1 MPRILLSCFG
11 TLLAAGCAFGQG
23 IPPIGQW
30 REHLPFNNAV
40 AVQQRD
46 EVIHCATPYGYFT
59 YTPASGTFARRSK
72 INGLSEVRVSGM
84 ALEPGGERVLI
95 WYENG
100 NMDFIDGDQLI
111 NLPDV
116 QQSSVPGDKR
126 IAGALW
132 RGNRVYL
139 AVGLGIIVL
148 DADKYQVSDTW
159 RPSSTGADIR
169 VDALAADAAFFY
181 AATAEGLRQA
191 PVSGANLAD
200 FRNWQTVSGN
210 GLSAGPCED
219 VAISDG
225 RLALR
230 RQDTV
235 FIRRGSQWDRSYRS
249 AGQVVSLDTAAA
261 GLLVGELAGGRGW
274 VTVLDTAGRE
284 TARLA
289 TASIALPRQSLQD
302 GTAFWVADQNN
313 GLLRVEAA
321 REERVFPNSP
331 ISTASGDMVFAG
343 RELWV
348 AAGSVNDAWN
358 YTFNPNGLSRFSGDF
373 WTGINLYVY
382 PQIDSLLDFI
392 TLARDPVSGSMF
404 AGSFGGGLLEI
415 AQDGRFSIYKQQ
427 TGLQEAIG
435 DPGSYRV
442 GGLAAD
448 RDGNL
453 WIANYGAPQDLVL
466 RKADGSWKRFGIPFL
481 HTENAVGQVLID
493 ELNYKWIQSPKGNGV
508 FCFDDAGTPDNISDD
523 RWRYFRAGRGNGNLP
538 SNDVFCLAM
547 DRNGFIWIGT
557 ARGVAVVQ
565 CPQEVF
571 TSNACEAV
579 LPVVQQ
585 DNFAGFLFRDEE
597 VRTIAVD
604 GANRKWVGTRNG
616 VWLISPDGQE
626 VISRFTE
633 TNSPLLSN
641 IINRI
646 AVDPATG
653 EVFMSTFNGICSFRG
668 TSTQAA
674 ATKDSVLVFPNPV
687 PPGFSGTIAIRGLPQ
702 DAWVKITELDGR
714 LVYQARALGGQAVW
728 DGRNYKGE
736 RASSGVYLVLVADET
751 NREKLVTKIFF
762 IR

>member
-219 VAISDG
+219 VAISAG
-225 RLALR
+225 RLVLR